1 MVKSWSFYL
10 IREIRPDGGR
20 NVRALPISAPSLI
33 IRTMRSLQERIPL
46 EAGQTFRLLRWT
58 RTINRVEIMVGANR
72 GVPLHGEGD
81 HWHYHHL
88 SELTLVQHGAGTR
101 FVADS
106 IELFDSGDLVL
117 IGTNVPHY
125 LHQNGRSA
133 GISIQWDLP
142 REHGVWAFRE
152 ASPLHALGDS
162 ARRGLHLTGATAET
176 IRRQMVEMVGLGGLA
191 RVAVF
196 LHILARLTEAPAR
209 DVRPLATVP
218 FSLSGRAAH
227 QEAMRDAVSYILAQ
241 YRESVYLPELLR
253 LTGMS
258 RATFARQFRQHTGKP
273 FAAFLN
279 HVRLQAVCR
288 ALRDTSEPVGSIALN
303 HGFNQLSFFN
313 RLFHREFGVSPTTY
327 RADQSRQTAAVAA
340 PTTEPAGR

>member
-1 MVKSWSFYL
+1 
-10 IREIRPDGGR
+10 
-20 NVRALPISAPSLI
+20 
-33 IRTMRSLQERIPL
+33 MRSLQERIPL

-58 RTINRVEIMVGANR
+58 RSVSRVEEMIGANR
-72 GVPLHGEGD
+72 SVPLHGEGD

-88 SELTLVQHGAGTR
+88 SELTLLQHGAGTR

-106 IELFDSGDLVL
+106 IELFDAGDLVL

-125 LHQNGRSA
+125 LHQDGSSA

-142 REHGVWAFRE
+142 REHGVWTLRE
-152 ASPLHALGDS
+152 ASPLHKLAES
-162 ARRGLHLTGATAET
+162 ARRGLHITGPTADI
-176 IRRQMVEMVGLGGLA
+176 IRRQMDELVRLGGLA

-196 LHILARLTEAPAR
+196 LHILARLAEAPAG
-209 DVRPLATVP
+209 DIRPLATVP

-227 QEAMRDAVSYILAQ
+227 QEAMRDAVSYILSQ

-258 RATFARQFRQHTGKP
+258 RATFARQFRQHTGKT
-273 FAAFLN
+273 FAAFVN
-279 HVRLQAVCR
+279 QVRLQAVCR
-288 ALRDTSEPVGSIALN
+288 ALRDSTENVSSIALN

-313 RLFHREFGVSPTTY
+313 RLFRRELGVSPKDY
-327 RADQSRQTAAVAA
+327 RAKQQDLSL
-340 PTTEPAGR
+340 TTEAFDTSP